1 MTTLPIKEESY
12 NLTKQLF
19 WDLVRMRYNWALSKL
34 PSVCECGM
42 KFDLTHALSCKKR
55 GFLSLR
61 YNHIRNITALL
72 LIKVFKDVRVEP
84 LLQQLTGESLQ
95 NEVRLD
101 ICARGFWGAD
111 QAAFFDV
118 SFFNPNATRYAKLAL
133 SKSYE
138 INEKEKKKY
147 YNERIMQIEDGSFT
161 PHVMPTTGGM
171 GRKWRKFYVG
181 LSEMINEKRDVTYS
195 TIATCIRRKITFS
208 LIKSIGLSTSGNR
221 STFNSA
227 RLEKLIDED
236 AGH

>member
-1 MTTLPIKEESY
+1 M
-12 NLTKQLF
+12 
-19 WDLVRMRYNWALSKL
+19 
-34 PSVCECGM
+34 
-42 KFDLTHALSCKKR
+42 
-55 GFLSLR
+55 
-61 YNHIRNITALL
+61 
-72 LIKVFKDVRVEP
+72 
-84 LLQQLTGESLQ
+84 
-95 NEVRLD
+95 
-101 ICARGFWGAD
+101 
-111 QAAFFDV
+111 

-147 YNERIMQIEDGSFT
+147 YNERIMQIEDGGFT
-161 PHVMPTTGGM
+161 PHVMLTTGGM
-171 GRKWRKFYVG
+171 GRKWQKFYVG